1 MLLGGQGAGGEDSHR
16 PNMLVNDDDDPADG
30 AASARLS
37 ARSAPDKELETS
49 SDDE

>member
-16 PNMLVNDDDDPADG
+16 PNMLVNDDDPADG

-37 ARSAPDKELETS
+37 ARSAADKELETS